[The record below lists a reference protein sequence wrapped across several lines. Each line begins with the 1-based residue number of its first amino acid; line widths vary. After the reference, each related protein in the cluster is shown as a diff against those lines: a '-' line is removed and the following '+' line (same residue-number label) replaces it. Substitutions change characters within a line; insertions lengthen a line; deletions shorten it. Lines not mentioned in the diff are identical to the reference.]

1 LNIFIENSSSGG
13 SLGAIVLPVMI
24 YHQIQLIV
32 CGVIAQRYA
41 KETR

>member
-1 LNIFIENSSSGG
+1 L
-13 SLGAIVLPVMI
+13 AIGTPVVI

-41 KETR
+41 RRAP

>member
-1 LNIFIENSSSGG
+1 
-13 SLGAIVLPVMI
+13 PVMI

-41 KETR
+41 RRKP

>member
-1 LNIFIENSSSGG
+1 M
-13 SLGAIVLPVMI
+13 VLPVMI

-41 KETR
+41 KRAP